1 MFNDMV
7 SFSVAMLEAIAEFMA
22 TPPIF
27 YLVGMIML
35 AFVVKIIM
43 LIIRPG

>member
-1 MFNDMV
+1 MSDMLA
-7 SFSVAMLEAIAEFMA
+7 FSIEMLEAIGTFLAS
-22 TPPIF
+22 PPLI

-43 LIIRPG
+43 SIIRPS

>member
-1 MFNDMV
+1 MSDMLA
-7 SFSVAMLEAIAEFMA
+7 FSVAMLEAIADFLA
-22 TPPIF
+22 SPPLF

-43 LIIRPG
+43 SIIRPN